1 MAPVLVLK
9 REVAVRRLWADVDED
24 SDDAMDECV
33 LSPWFAMGKRSPA
46 CDSSSSTEVE
56 GYTSEEKGCGSE
68 ETSETLRRF
77 EGAPAVS
84 SEVLPVGVPAQCPET
99 DEAGA
104 SRSAGS
110 AAHSGGKAGLAS
122 SSAPRRVAPRGSTA
136 GSAMS
141 LTSSTTLGGRA
152 KAGGTSSA
160 SSTRRTSTG
169 SPSSSPRRPSASET
183 PVATRSRGCRGSP
196 CESLSF

>member
-110 AAHSGGKAGLAS
+110 AAHSGGKCRPCLFFRTPEGCAS
-122 SSAPRRVAPRGSTA
+122 GIDCRFCHEPHIVDD
-136 GSAMS
+136 
-141 LTSSTTLGGRA
+141 
-152 KAGGTSSA
+152 
-160 SSTRRTSTG
+160 TRRPCKSRRDLIRKLHQKNLDRLAKQQPAEAIGLRDSG
-169 SPSSSPRRPSASET
+169 SHS
-183 PVATRSRGCRGSP
+183 
-196 CESLSF
+196 